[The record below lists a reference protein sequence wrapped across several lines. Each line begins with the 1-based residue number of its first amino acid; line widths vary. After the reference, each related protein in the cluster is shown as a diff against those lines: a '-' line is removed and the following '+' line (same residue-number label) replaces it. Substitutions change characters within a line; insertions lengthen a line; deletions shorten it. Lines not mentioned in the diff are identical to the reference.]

1 MKSSHSTA
9 RGTEEIRKQLAELWT
24 SVNKS
29 NLDEKIS
36 LGTRHLNDFQNLMA
50 KLYSQEYL
58 KKTKKECLKFETQ

>member
-9 RGTEEIRKQLAELWT
+9 MGTEEIRKQLAELWT

-36 LGTRHLNDFQNLMA
+36 SWDKAF
-50 KLYSQEYL
+50 K
-58 KKTKKECLKFETQ
+58 